1 MKRQRTAWLLALW
14 LGFGLGV
21 SNALHAETLY
31 VTDHILLG
39 LHQGPAADSP
49 VIKSLPSGSAL
60 EVLQKRDDFTQ
71 VRSID
76 GTEGWVST
84 AYLMADQPA
93 HSVLKAMTEKQEN
106 DRKLI
111 AALNDQLQVKQQ
123 DLKAAQ
129 AKLAAAEKKLTQA
142 DKAPPADEKALAD
155 AQAELKTLRD
165 QVAKLKA
172 EAQAQPAIVAANA
185 SAVASNASSLQSLQ
199 EKNLE
204 LNARI
209 RLAIANLNGEKAP
222 SAKQLASL
230 DPGLPIWYLGLLAA
244 GLLFGFIGGMLWLDY
259 RYRKRHGGF
268 RI

>member
-14 LGFGLGV
+14 LGLGLGI
-21 SNALHAETLY
+21 SNSLHAETLY

-60 EVLQKRDDFTQ
+60 EVLQKRGDFTQ

-93 HSVLKAMTEKQEN
+93 HSVLKALTEKQEN
-106 DRKLI
+106 NRRLI
-111 AALNDQLQVKQQ
+111 AALNDQLQVRQQ
-123 DLKAAQ
+123 DLKTARAR
-129 AKLAAAEKKLTQA
+129 LATAEKKLAQA

-172 EAQAQPAIVAANA
+172 EAKSLPAVAANT
-185 SAVASNASSLQSLQ
+185 SAVASNVSSLQSLQ

-244 GLLFGFIGGMLWLDY
+244 VLLFGFIGGMLWLDY